1 MPDETDEQAEGRAR
15 GTVLSRLARRLR
27 NPGEIGEDAM
37 DLVGT
42 LLESSDRVKTE
53 AVRMIAR
60 EVRGYLEALKLDDYL
75 RELITSHSL
84 EVKVSLSLK
93 PLPADEGRPAADS
106 RPAADKA

>member
-1 MPDETDEQAEGRAR
+1 MADEPEEQAENKAR

-53 AVRMIAR
+53 AVRLVAR

-93 PLPADEGRPAADS
+93 PLAPEEGEAKQAPE
-106 RPAADKA
+106 KA

>member
-1 MPDETDEQAEGRAR
+1 MADDAEEQAEGR
-15 GTVLSRLARRLR
+15 GKGNVLSRLARRLR

-53 AVRMIAR
+53 AVRLVAR

-75 RELITSHSL
+75 RELIRSHSL

-93 PLPADEGRPAADS
+93 PLAPDEPRGPAETKVTPEKS
-106 RPAADKA
+106 